1 MIENSHDYDQILS
14 GMKRTSFLRYAL
26 LMLCFAAFF
35 RAEVSAQIIDEK
47 EVVPVVTE
55 RFNRSFRKSN
65 DIVWEM
71 KGDNYGVTFVFKGK
85 ANYAEFDR
93 TGRLMVQRTEV
104 LLGELR
110 PNTQDHLKRKYR
122 SQVLRKAEFV
132 QEYPNKKYY
141 YIEMVPRRQK
151 DDPDALITKVFFSST
166 GQFQHQGDA
175 AAVGEEAQPEEKLEV
190 PAPVLKEFTRR
201 VKKSGEVTWMF
212 VDTAYRVDYK
222 VGNNDAYALFKPDGP
237 WMLTSVK
244 MKAKFKN
251 LHPGIQRWFAENMD
265 SYTFQ
270 YAEDVSLAPNEK
282 YFNVV
287 ILDKNDDVPAGGTL
301 QPTHLHFTKSGKHIG
316 TFYPDYDV
324 DEMVVKEDR
333 RWKKTASDEVVS
345 AAGGTV
351 GGERQINRR
360 ELPSKAQAFLTKK
373 YDHEWR
379 TTTCT
384 AVDDEDYGI
393 LYYVVMKKQG
403 QDLTFE
409 HYFDIHGNLVG
420 EEEK

>member
-1 MIENSHDYDQILS
+1 MDSI
-14 GMKRTSFLRYAL
+14 RFLRYFL
-26 LMLCFAAFF
+26 LMLWVFPLFGIEA
-35 RAEVSAQIIDEK
+35 SAQIIDDK

-65 DIVWEM
+65 DVVWEM
-71 KGDNYGVTFVFKGK
+71 KGNNYGVTFIFKGK
-85 ANYAEFDR
+85 PNYAEFDR
-93 TGRLMVQRTEV
+93 TGRLTMQRTEV

-132 QEYPNKKYY
+132 QEHPNKKYY
-141 YIEMVPRRQK
+141 YVEMVPRRQK
-151 DDPDALITKVFFSST
+151 DDPDALVTKVYFSST
-166 GQFQHQGDA
+166 GMFQHE
-175 AAVGEEAQPEEKLEV
+175 GEATTDGGNAQVEEKLDI
-190 PAPVLKEFTRR
+190 PAAVLKEFNRR
-201 VKKSGEVTWMF
+201 LKKPADANWMF

-222 VGNNDAYALFKPDGP
+222 MGNNDAYALFKPDGP
-237 WMLTSVK
+237 WILTSVK

-251 LHPGIQRWFAENMD
+251 LHPGVQRWFAENMD
-265 SYTFQ
+265 AFTFQ
-270 YAEDVSLAPNEK
+270 YAEDVSIAPNEK
-282 YFNVV
+282 YFNIVV
-287 ILDKNDDVPAGGTL
+287 LDKNDDVPIGGQL
-301 QPTHLHFTKSGKHIG
+301 MPTHLHFTKSGKHIG

-324 DEMVVKEDR
+324 DELVVKEDKK
-333 RWKKTASDEVVS
+333 WKKTASDAAVS
-345 AAGGTV
+345 GAAGNIT
-351 GGERQINRR
+351 GEREINRR
-360 ELPSKAQAFLTKK
+360 ELPSKAQEFLTKK

-384 AVDDEDYGI
+384 AMDDEEYGM

-420 EEEK
+420 DEK